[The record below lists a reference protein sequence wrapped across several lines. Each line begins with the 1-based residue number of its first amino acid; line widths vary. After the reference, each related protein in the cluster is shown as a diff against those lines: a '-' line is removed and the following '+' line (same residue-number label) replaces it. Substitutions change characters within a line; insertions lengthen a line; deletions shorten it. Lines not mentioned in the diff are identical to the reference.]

1 MDRQQAAI
9 HYVEQAEIALRTT
22 LEWCKTAYGQ
32 QAADQLSRIFSDNL
46 FGQNF
51 AAYNEPGEVLSFW
64 GAISRRPVTDKS
76 YGGEF
81 VIMLHTQFSYFVEP
95 AVISESQSAIAVTN
109 LTPLGHHLVSTI
121 ARAQPLLKY
130 PADQFHDE
138 LAGFEAFMKDVPTP
152 AQVISILSYFPWM
165 APFYLLMFSQ
175 PETLKAILVGY
186 QSTTP
191 AANAT
196 GA

>member
-1 MDRQQAAI
+1 
-9 HYVEQAEIALRTT
+9 
-22 LEWCKTAYGQ
+22 
-32 QAADQLSRIFSDNL
+32 
-46 FGQNF
+46 
-51 AAYNEPGEVLSFW
+51 
-64 GAISRRPVTDKS
+64 
-76 YGGEF
+76 
-81 VIMLHTQFSYFVEP
+81 
-95 AVISESQSAIAVTN
+95 
-109 LTPLGHHLVSTI
+109 
-121 ARAQPLLKY
+121 
-130 PADQFHDE
+130 
-138 LAGFEAFMKDVPTP
+138 MKDVPTP